1 MKYKVP
7 WRLLVRWGTGLCLV
21 ALVGP
26 AQPGRAEPG
35 WVAISMEDRAS
46 GVGGLTSGVRPWEE
60 TPAGPTARRAF
71 AGAPPVMPH
80 SFAGDRD
87 GRYCLECHAREDRV
101 EKRQRAIAPVPH
113 AEFTQCQQ
121 CHVNGS
127 RHGVPEFQPSDFEGL
142 EGWGKGD
149 RAHPFA
155 PPTVPHSLQT
165 RENCLACHGPTGRQ
179 RIATP
184 HPWRSQCLQCHV
196 SRADRNPAAPVV
208 AREGVRVPHEE
219 R

>member
-1 MKYKVP
+1 MKSMD
-7 WRLLVRWGTGLCLV
+7 RRRWTVWIGLGLAAWGAAGPAVQAQDEPVAPVTENVQPAVGEERSGTGTAAWLE
-21 ALVGP
+21 P
-26 AQPGRAEPG
+26 QPGA
-35 WVAISMEDRAS
+35 
-46 GVGGLTSGVRPWEE
+46 
-60 TPAGPTARRAF
+60 AGRRAF

-87 GRYCLECHAREDRV
+87 GRYCLECHAREDRI

-113 AEFTQCQQ
+113 PEFTQCQQ

-127 RHGVPEFQPSDFEGL
+127 RRDVPIFRTNDFTGL
-142 EGWGKGD
+142 VSWGKGD

-155 PPTVPHSLQT
+155 PPTVPHPIGM

-179 RIATP
+179 RIATA

-196 SRADRNPAAPVV
+196 PDAGKTPAGPVAASGSFV
-208 AREGVRVPHEE
+208 HHAGE
-219 R
+219 